1 MKKKKA
7 VKKSS
12 SKKKV
17 SKKSLKKISK
27 TSKFSISE
35 RAKNIS
41 FPEPSKPAIPQVIEE
56 ERKIVKKTPALK
68 TSVVS
73 EQIPP
78 PVRQTPGAKIFTG
91 INGFDVMTNG
101 GFESQSINL
110 VAGGSGS
117 GKTIFALQFL
127 LEGLRRKERVLYIT
141 FEEKKEDFYNYMKDF
156 SWDLQKA
163 EQSGS
168 FFFLEYSPEKV
179 KQMLDEGGGT
189 IENMVLKYGI
199 TRIVFDSLTSFSLMF
214 DDELSKRQS
223 ILGLFD
229 ILRKWDC
236 TTLLTVQHNPV
247 DREDRGMNPSEFEAD
262 SITLLYNV
270 KEGSRRSRFIE
281 VLKMRGENHSKEI
294 HQFIIKKG
302 IEVGPIART
311 RPF

>member
-1 MKKKKA
+1 MHKKKVMKSGPSKKKA
-7 VKKSS
+7 LHKK
-12 SKKKV
+12 
-17 SKKSLKKISK
+17 LNR
-27 TSKFSISE
+27 FSISE
-35 RAKNIS
+35 RAKKIS
-41 FPEPSKPAIPQVIEE
+41 PGGAVEVTRPTAENQPGKPVAGIQRVQRPIPPVYPTQI
-56 ERKIVKKTPALK
+56 KKTFGK
-68 TSVVS
+68 KVS
-73 EQIPP
+73 IGIP
-78 PVRQTPGAKIFTG
+78 
-91 INGFDVMTNG
+91 GFDQMTNG
-101 GFESQSINL
+101 GFEDQSINL

-127 LEGLRRKERVLYIT
+127 LEGLREGERVLYIT

-163 EQSGS
+163 EESEK

-189 IENMVLKYGI
+189 IENMVLKHNI
-199 TRIVFDSLTSFSLMF
+199 KRIVFDSLTSFSLMF

-247 DREDRGMNPSEFEAD
+247 NKEDRGMSPSEFEAD
-262 SITLLYNV
+262 SITLLYNL
-270 KEGSRRSRFIE
+270 KTGSRRQRFIE
-281 VLKMRGENHSKEI
+281 VLKMRGEDHSKEL
-294 HQFIIKKG
+294 HSFIIKKG
-302 IEVGPIART
+302 IQVGPSARV